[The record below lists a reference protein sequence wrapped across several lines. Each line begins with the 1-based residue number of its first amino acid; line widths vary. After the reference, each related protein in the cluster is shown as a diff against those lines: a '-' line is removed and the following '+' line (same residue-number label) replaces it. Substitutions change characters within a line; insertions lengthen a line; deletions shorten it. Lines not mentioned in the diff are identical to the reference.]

1 MDSAGAGGRPGRAAP
16 RSVGLT
22 LQPSTMEYAVTI
34 AASLARHFA
43 MEGRSV
49 GFVAYGGHRELIQAD
64 RGERQLTKILETL
77 AVVNPTGTIPFSQVL
92 TAEME
97 HLPRHT
103 TVLAITPST
112 DRTWVAAMRDIR
124 RRGVNG
130 LAVLLAANTFGMAPP
145 YRETLA
151 ELLASG
157 IPTHL
162 VANGQDIAIAL
173 SKRVTSL
180 DATP

>member
-1 MDSAGAGGRPGRAAP
+1 
-16 RSVGLT
+16 
-22 LQPSTMEYAVTI
+22 VTA
-34 AASLARHFA
+34 AASLARHFLL
-43 MEGRSV
+43 EDRSV
-49 GFVAYGGHRELIQAD
+49 GFIAHSAHRELIQAD

-77 AVVNPTGTIPFSQVL
+77 AVVNATGRIPFARVL
-92 TAEME
+92 TSEME

-103 TVLAITPST
+103 TLLAISPAT

-124 RRGVNG
+124 RRGVHNM
-130 LAVLLAANTFGMAPP
+130 AVLLAANTFGDGPP

-162 VANGQDIAIAL
+162 LTYGQDISAAL
-173 SKRVTSL
+173 SQRVTSL
-180 DATP
+180 D

>member
-1 MDSAGAGGRPGRAAP
+1 
-16 RSVGLT
+16 
-22 LQPSTMEYAVTI
+22 
-34 AASLARHFA
+34 
-43 MEGRSV
+43 
-49 GFVAYGGHRELIQAD
+49 
-64 RGERQLTKILETL
+64 
-77 AVVNPTGTIPFSQVL
+77 
-92 TAEME
+92 
-97 HLPRHT
+97 
-103 TVLAITPST
+103 
-112 DRTWVAAMRDIR
+112 MRDIR